1 MTTQVQFRKGTTPEH
16 ALFTGA
22 VAEIT
27 VDTDKKTAVVHDGSD
42 IGGFELQRARWEV
55 VDSNGSLSTGVKYL
69 IDTTSSALTLNMPFE
84 SNGVVPHVGDVLE
97 VVDFKGTWAINNVT
111 MTTTGAN
118 NNQKF
123 LNKFGN
129 VDDTFVLDVQGLY
142 VQFIWDGT
150 YWRILA

>member
-22 VAEIT
+22 NAEIT

-55 VDSNGSLSTGVKYL
+55 VNSNGNLSCGLRWLV
-69 IDTTSSALTLNMPFE
+69 DTSTSALTLNMPYE
-84 SNGVVPHVGDVLE
+84 SAGAIPHIGDMLE
-97 VVDFKGTWAINNVT
+97 LVDFKATWAINNVT
-111 MTTTGAN
+111 LTTSGG
-118 NNQKF
+118 QQF

-129 VDDTFVLDVQGLY
+129 TDSEFVLDVAGLY

>member
-22 VAEIT
+22 NAEIT

-55 VDSNGSLSTGVKYL
+55 VNSNGNLSCGLRWLV
-69 IDTTSSALTLNMPFE
+69 DTSTSALTLNMPYE
-84 SNGVVPHVGDVLE
+84 SAGAVPHVGDMLE
-97 VVDFKGTWAINNVT
+97 LVDFKATWAINNVT
-111 MTTTGAN
+111 LTTSGG
-118 NNQKF
+118 QQF

-129 VDDTFVLDVQGLY
+129 IDSTFILDVAGLY

>member
-1 MTTQVQFRKGTTPEH
+1 MTTQVQFRKGTTSEH

-22 VAEIT
+22 LAEIT

-55 VDSNGSLSTGVKYL
+55 VNTNKGLISGLRYL
-69 IDTTSSALTLNMPFE
+69 IDTTASTLSLTMPFE
-84 SNGVVPHVGDVLE
+84 SAGVVPHVGDMIE
-97 VVDFKGTWAINNVT
+97 VVDFKGMWAINNVT
-111 MTTTGAN
+111 LTTSGG
-118 NNQKF
+118 QQF

-129 VDDTFVLDVQGLY
+129 IDSEFILDVAGLY